1 MDEIISNS
9 KIEMDKAIESLLT
22 RFKTVRAGRANPSS
36 LDGVQVEYYGVMTP
50 LKAVATITVPEARLL
65 VIKPYDKHAL
75 GDIEKAIIAAN
86 LGYNPSNDG
95 ETIRI
100 AIPQLT
106 EERREELVKQVKKI
120 AEDEKVVIR
129 NIRKDSMD
137 DIKENA
143 ENEDEQRRLEKVL
156 QDEVN
161 NYNKKIEEELKKKE
175 EELRTV

>member
-1 MDEIISNS
+1 MDEIISNA
-9 KIEMDKAIESLLT
+9 KLEMDKAIESLVN

-65 VIKPYDKHAL
+65 VIKPYDKSAL
-75 GDIEKAIIAAN
+75 NDIEKAIIAAN

-143 ENEDEQRRLEKVL
+143 ENEDEQKRLEKAL

-161 NYNKKIEEELKKKE
+161 NYNKKIEEELKTKE

>member
-1 MDEIISNS
+1 MDEIINNA
-9 KIEMDKAIESLLT
+9 KLEMEKAIESLIN

-75 GDIEKAIIAAN
+75 NDIEKAIIAAN

-100 AIPQLT
+100 SIPQLT

-120 AEDEKVVIR
+120 AEDQRIVIR

-143 ENEDEQRRLEKVL
+143 ENEDEQKRLEKAL

-161 NYNKKIEEELKKKE
+161 NYNKKIDEELKTKE

>member
-9 KIEMDKAIESLLT
+9 KLEMDKAIESLLT

-36 LDGVQVEYYGVMTP
+36 LDGVQVEYYGTMTP

-100 AIPQLT
+100 SIPQLT

-143 ENEDEQRRLEKVL
+143 ENEDEQKRLEKAL

-161 NYNKKIEEELKKKE
+161 NYNKKIDEELKKKE

>member
-75 GDIEKAIIAAN
+75 ADIEKAIIAAN

>member
-1 MDEIISNS
+1 MDEIINNA
-9 KIEMDKAIESLLT
+9 KIEMDKAIESLVN

-36 LDGVQVEYYGVMTP
+36 LDGVQVEYYGTMTP

-65 VIKPYDKHAL
+65 VIKPYDKSAL

-100 AIPQLT
+100 SIPQLT

-120 AEDEKVVIR
+120 AEDEKIVIR

-143 ENEDEQRRLEKVL
+143 ENEDEQKRLEKSL

-161 NYNKKIEEELKKKE
+161 NYNKKIDEELKKKE

>member
-1 MDEIISNS
+1 MDEIINNA
-9 KIEMDKAIESLLT
+9 KLEMEKAIESLIN

-36 LDGVQVEYYGVMTP
+36 LDGVQVEYYGTMTP

-65 VIKPYDKHAL
+65 VIKPYDKSAL
-75 GDIEKAIIAAN
+75 ADIEKAIIAAN

-100 AIPQLT
+100 SIPQLT

-120 AEDEKVVIR
+120 AEDEKIVIR

-143 ENEDEQRRLEKVL
+143 ENEDEQKRLEKAL

-161 NYNKKIEEELKKKE
+161 NYNKEIDEELKKKE

>member
-143 ENEDEQRRLEKVL
+143 ENEDEQKRLEKAL
-156 QDEVN
+156 QDVVN
-161 NYNKKIEEELKKKE
+161 DYNKKIEEKLKTKE
-175 EELRTV
+175 EELLTV

>member
-9 KIEMDKAIESLLT
+9 KLEMDKAIESLLA

-36 LDGVQVEYYGVMTP
+36 LDGVQVEYYGVLSP
-50 LKAVATITVPEARLL
+50 LKSVATITVPEARLL

-75 GDIEKAIIAAN
+75 ADIEKAIIAAN

-120 AEDEKVVIR
+120 AEEEKVVIR